1 MCKAC
6 PDTNCKGSPDT
17 VQHAS
22 PLHLVESADG
32 RDPKSLSFYLFPFTR
47 PYLPLLALALVLLTI
62 SGALEA
68 LIVLLLEPVI
78 NLWSGAGTTRI
89 SQFDFLRNLLDF
101 LPSLLGLDQ
110 GNELVGIALLL
121 VLFSLIKGLS
131 LYLSEYLMVYSGQKV
146 VAQLRKTLFAG
157 LLDHSLSFYTR
168 HSTGHLMARIVS
180 DTERLQEAVSKQLAD
195 GFRQLILLVTFLTVV
210 FVIDWKLSLFSL
222 AVLPVVLWLTVK
234 MGKRV
239 HRLTWDGQQRV
250 ADLSHSLQE
259 AIAGQRIVKA
269 FGMESYERER
279 FRGLAD
285 RLVSINLKNT
295 RVTALSSPLMEFIGY
310 LVFAP
315 FLLYINWQIA
325 SGVSLGA
332 FVAFVV
338 ALFKLYEPL
347 RKLSRMHLHFQQAFA
362 CASRIFELLH
372 LPPEIQDRPGAAD
385 LAPFRRELRF
395 QDVNFSFGED
405 VPVLTSINLTI
416 RRGEIV
422 AVVGKS
428 GAGKSTLASLI
439 LRFYDVTEGR
449 VTIDGSDLREVT
461 QASVRRQ
468 IALVSQDTFLFNDT
482 VRNNIAYG
490 RKNCRFDRIL
500 EASRAANCHDFV
512 EGFPQGYATV
522 IGERGH
528 RLSGGQRQRIAIA
541 RAVLKGAPILIL
553 DEATSALDGA
563 SEKLVQEALNRLMS
577 HCTTLVIAHRLS
589 TVRRAD
595 RIIVLD
601 GGRIVE
607 QGVHA
612 KLMARAGIYR
622 QLYQL
627 QDLRPTEVGGGQD
640 S

>member
-1 MCKAC
+1 MGEIR
-6 PDTNCKGSPDT
+6 N
-17 VQHAS
+17 
-22 PLHLVESADG
+22 
-32 RDPKSLSFYLFPFTR
+32 LFPFTR

-362 CASRIFELLH
+362 CASRTFELLH

-512 EGFPQGYATV
+512 EGFPQGYDTV

-612 KLMARAGIYR
+612 DLMARAGIYR

-640 S
+640 F

>member
-1 MCKAC
+1 MGEIR
-6 PDTNCKGSPDT
+6 N
-17 VQHAS
+17 
-22 PLHLVESADG
+22 
-32 RDPKSLSFYLFPFTR
+32 LFPFTR

-385 LAPFRRELRF
+385 LAPFRRQLRF

-512 EGFPQGYATV
+512 EGFPQGYDTV

-612 KLMARAGIYR
+612 DLMARVGIYR

>member
-1 MCKAC
+1 MGEIR
-6 PDTNCKGSPDT
+6 N
-17 VQHAS
+17 
-22 PLHLVESADG
+22 
-32 RDPKSLSFYLFPFTR
+32 LFPFTR

-490 RKNCRFDRIL
+490 RKNCGFDRIL

-512 EGFPQGYATV
+512 EGFPQGYDTV

-607 QGVHA
+607 KGVHA

-627 QDLRPTEVGGGQD
+627 QDLRPTEVAGGKD
-640 S
+640 F

>member
-1 MCKAC
+1 MGEIR
-6 PDTNCKGSPDT
+6 N
-17 VQHAS
+17 
-22 PLHLVESADG
+22 
-32 RDPKSLSFYLFPFTR
+32 LFPFTR

-362 CASRIFELLH
+362 CASRIFELLQ

-385 LAPFRRELRF
+385 LTPFRRKLRF

-416 RRGEIV
+416 RQGEIV

-490 RKNCRFDRIL
+490 RKDCRFDRLL
-500 EASRAANCHDFV
+500 EASRAANCHDFI
-512 EGFPQGYATV
+512 EGFPQGYDTV

-589 TVRRAD
+589 TVRRAN

-612 KLMARAGIYR
+612 KLMARSGIYR

-627 QDLRPTEVGGGQD
+627 QDLRPTEVAGGQD
-640 S
+640 F

>member
-1 MCKAC
+1 MGEIR
-6 PDTNCKGSPDT
+6 N
-17 VQHAS
+17 
-22 PLHLVESADG
+22 
-32 RDPKSLSFYLFPFTR
+32 LFPFTR

-362 CASRIFELLH
+362 CASRIFELLQ

-416 RRGEIV
+416 RQGEIV

-439 LRFYDVTEGR
+439 LRFYDVTEGW

-490 RKNCRFDRIL
+490 RNDCRFDRLL

-512 EGFPQGYATV
+512 EGFPQGYDTV

-627 QDLRPTEVGGGQD
+627 QDLRPTEVAGGQD
-640 S
+640 F

>member
-1 MCKAC
+1 MGEIR
-6 PDTNCKGSPDT
+6 N
-17 VQHAS
+17 
-22 PLHLVESADG
+22 
-32 RDPKSLSFYLFPFTR
+32 LFPFTR

-439 LRFYDVTEGR
+439 LRFYDVTEGW

-512 EGFPQGYATV
+512 EGFPQGYDTV

-607 QGVHA
+607 KGVHA

-640 S
+640 F

>member
-1 MCKAC
+1 MGEIR
-6 PDTNCKGSPDT
+6 N
-17 VQHAS
+17 
-22 PLHLVESADG
+22 
-32 RDPKSLSFYLFPFTR
+32 LFPFTR

-89 SQFDFLRNLLDF
+89 SQFDFLRNLLNV
-101 LPSLLGLDQ
+101 LPSLLGLGQ

-210 FVIDWKLSLFSL
+210 VVIDWKLSLFSL

-416 RRGEIV
+416 RQGEIV

-490 RKNCRFDRIL
+490 RKNCRSDRIL

-512 EGFPQGYATV
+512 EGFPQGYDTV

-589 TVRRAD
+589 TVRRAN

-627 QDLRPTEVGGGQD
+627 QDLRPTEVAGGQD
-640 S
+640 F

>member
-1 MCKAC
+1 MGEIR
-6 PDTNCKGSPDT
+6 N
-17 VQHAS
+17 
-22 PLHLVESADG
+22 
-32 RDPKSLSFYLFPFTR
+32 LFPFTR

-362 CASRIFELLH
+362 CASRIFELLQ

-439 LRFYDVTEGR
+439 LRFYDVTEGW

-490 RKNCRFDRIL
+490 RKDCRFDRLL

-512 EGFPQGYATV
+512 EGFPQGYDTV

-627 QDLRPTEVGGGQD
+627 QDLRPTEVAGGKD
-640 S
+640 F

>member
-1 MCKAC
+1 MGEIR
-6 PDTNCKGSPDT
+6 N
-17 VQHAS
+17 
-22 PLHLVESADG
+22 
-32 RDPKSLSFYLFPFTR
+32 LFPFTR

-338 ALFKLYEPL
+338 A
-347 RKLSRMHLHFQQAFA
+347 SVQA
-362 CASRIFELLH
+362 L
-372 LPPEIQDRPGAAD
+372 
-385 LAPFRRELRF
+385 
-395 QDVNFSFGED
+395 
-405 VPVLTSINLTI
+405 
-416 RRGEIV
+416 
-422 AVVGKS
+422 
-428 GAGKSTLASLI
+428 
-439 LRFYDVTEGR
+439 
-449 VTIDGSDLREVT
+449 
-461 QASVRRQ
+461 
-468 IALVSQDTFLFNDT
+468 
-482 VRNNIAYG
+482 
-490 RKNCRFDRIL
+490 
-500 EASRAANCHDFV
+500 
-512 EGFPQGYATV
+512 
-522 IGERGH
+522 
-528 RLSGGQRQRIAIA
+528 
-541 RAVLKGAPILIL
+541 
-553 DEATSALDGA
+553 
-563 SEKLVQEALNRLMS
+563 
-577 HCTTLVIAHRLS
+577 
-589 TVRRAD
+589 
-595 RIIVLD
+595 
-601 GGRIVE
+601 
-607 QGVHA
+607 
-612 KLMARAGIYR
+612 
-622 QLYQL
+622 
-627 QDLRPTEVGGGQD
+627 
-640 S
+640 

>member
-1 MCKAC
+1 M
-6 PDTNCKGSPDT
+6 
-17 VQHAS
+17 
-22 PLHLVESADG
+22 
-32 RDPKSLSFYLFPFTR
+32 
-47 PYLPLLALALVLLTI
+47 
-62 SGALEA
+62 
-68 LIVLLLEPVI
+68 IVLLLEPVI

-362 CASRIFELLH
+362 CASRTFELLH

-512 EGFPQGYATV
+512 EGFPQGYDTV

-612 KLMARAGIYR
+612 DLMARAGIYR

-640 S
+640 F

>member
-1 MCKAC
+1 MGEIR
-6 PDTNCKGSPDT
+6 N
-17 VQHAS
+17 
-22 PLHLVESADG
+22 
-32 RDPKSLSFYLFPFTR
+32 LFPFTR

-362 CASRIFELLH
+362 CASRIFELLQ

-512 EGFPQGYATV
+512 EGFPQGYDTV

-607 QGVHA
+607 RGVHA
-612 KLMARAGIYR
+612 DLMARAGIYR

-627 QDLRPTEVGGGQD
+627 QDLRPSEVGGGQD

>member
-1 MCKAC
+1 MGEIR
-6 PDTNCKGSPDT
+6 N
-17 VQHAS
+17 
-22 PLHLVESADG
+22 
-32 RDPKSLSFYLFPFTR
+32 LFPFTR

-362 CASRIFELLH
+362 CASRIFELLQ

-490 RKNCRFDRIL
+490 RKNCRFDRLL
-500 EASRAANCHDFV
+500 EASRAANCHDFI
-512 EGFPQGYATV
+512 EGFPQGYDTV

-589 TVRRAD
+589 TVRRAN

-627 QDLRPTEVGGGQD
+627 QDLRPTEVAGGQD
-640 S
+640 F

>member
-1 MCKAC
+1 MGEIR
-6 PDTNCKGSPDT
+6 N
-17 VQHAS
+17 
-22 PLHLVESADG
+22 
-32 RDPKSLSFYLFPFTR
+32 LFPFTR

-490 RKNCRFDRIL
+490 RKNCRSTGFWKPPGPPIATISSRVFRKGTIRSSVS
-500 EASRAANCHDFV
+500 EVIASRVAN
-512 EGFPQGYATV
+512 GNGLPS
-522 IGERGH
+522 RGPCS
-528 RLSGGQRQRIAIA
+528 RG
-541 RAVLKGAPILIL
+541 
-553 DEATSALDGA
+553 
-563 SEKLVQEALNRLMS
+563 
-577 HCTTLVIAHRLS
+577 
-589 TVRRAD
+589 RRF
-595 RIIVLD
+595 
-601 GGRIVE
+601 
-607 QGVHA
+607 
-612 KLMARAGIYR
+612 
-622 QLYQL
+622 
-627 QDLRPTEVGGGQD
+627 
-640 S
+640 

>member
-1 MCKAC
+1 MGEIR
-6 PDTNCKGSPDT
+6 N
-17 VQHAS
+17 
-22 PLHLVESADG
+22 
-32 RDPKSLSFYLFPFTR
+32 LFPFTR
-47 PYLPLLALALVLLTI
+47 PYLPWLALALVLLTA
-62 SGALEA
+62 SGVLEA

-78 NLWSGAGTTRI
+78 NLWSGGGATRI
-89 SQFDFLRNLLDF
+89 SQFDFLRSLLD
-101 LPSLLGLDQ
+101 SLRGWVGLGQ
-110 GNELVGIALLL
+110 GNQLVGIALLL
-121 VLFSLIKGLS
+121 ILFSLLKGVS
-131 LYLSEYLMVYSGQKV
+131 LYLSEYLMVYSGQNV

-195 GFRQLILLVTFLTVV
+195 STRQVILLVTFLVVV
-210 FVIDWKLSLFSL
+210 FVIDWKLTLFSL
-222 AVLPVVLWLTVK
+222 AVLPVVLWLTVR
-234 MGKRV
+234 MGQRV

-362 CASRIFELLH
+362 CANRIFELLH

-395 QDVNFSFGED
+395 QDVGFSFGEN

-439 LRFYDVTEGR
+439 LRFHDVSQGR
-449 VTIDGSDLREVT
+449 ITIDGSDLREVT
-461 QASVRRQ
+461 QASVRGQ

-482 VRNNIAYG
+482 VRNNIGYG
-490 RKNCRFDRIL
+490 RRNCPFDRIL
-500 EASRAANCHDFV
+500 EAAKAANCHDFIQ
-512 EGFPQGYATV
+512 GFPDGYDTV

-601 GGRIVE
+601 QGRIVE

-612 KLMARAGIYR
+612 DLMAGAGIYR
-622 QLYQL
+622 ELYQL
-627 QDLRPTEVGGGQD
+627 QGLRPTEIAGGRD

>member
-1 MCKAC
+1 MGEIR
-6 PDTNCKGSPDT
+6 N
-17 VQHAS
+17 
-22 PLHLVESADG
+22 
-32 RDPKSLSFYLFPFTR
+32 LFPFTR

-362 CASRIFELLH
+362 CASRIFELLQ

-416 RRGEIV
+416 RQGEIV

-490 RKNCRFDRIL
+490 RNDCRSDRIL

-512 EGFPQGYATV
+512 EGFPQGYDTV

-627 QDLRPTEVGGGQD
+627 QDLRPTEVAGGQD
-640 S
+640 F

>member
-1 MCKAC
+1 MGEIR
-6 PDTNCKGSPDT
+6 N
-17 VQHAS
+17 
-22 PLHLVESADG
+22 
-32 RDPKSLSFYLFPFTR
+32 LFPFTR
-47 PYLPLLALALVLLTI
+47 PYLPWLALALVLLTA
-62 SGALEA
+62 SGVLEA

-78 NLWSGAGTTRI
+78 NLWSGGGATRI
-89 SQFDFLRNLLDF
+89 SQFDFLRSLLD
-101 LPSLLGLDQ
+101 SLRGWIGLDQ
-110 GNELVGIALLL
+110 GNQLVGIALLL
-121 VLFSLIKGLS
+121 ILFSLLKGVS
-131 LYLSEYLMVYSGQKV
+131 LYLSEYLMVYSGQNV

-195 GFRQLILLVTFLTVV
+195 STRQVILLVTFLVVV
-210 FVIDWKLSLFSL
+210 FVIDWKLTLFSL
-222 AVLPVVLWLTVK
+222 AVLPVVLWLTVR
-234 MGKRV
+234 MGQRV

-362 CASRIFELLH
+362 CANRIFELLH

-395 QDVNFSFGED
+395 QDVGFSFGED

-439 LRFYDVTEGR
+439 LRFHDVSQGR
-449 VTIDGSDLREVT
+449 ITIDGSDLREVT
-461 QASVRRQ
+461 QASVRGQ

-490 RKNCRFDRIL
+490 RRNCPFDRIL
-500 EASRAANCHDFV
+500 EAARAANCHDFIQ
-512 EGFPQGYATV
+512 GFPDGYDTV

-601 GGRIVE
+601 QGRIVE

-612 KLMARAGIYR
+612 DLMAGAGIYR
-622 QLYQL
+622 ELYQL
-627 QDLRPTEVGGGQD
+627 QGLRPTEVAGGKD